1 MANYTTVD
9 CLSFLT
15 RMLCSNGQIYGGDF
29 AKFCGLLR
37 IYELYLSTRFDR
49 KQKQPNKC
57 RVVKQFSYSI
67 LVSTY
72 ALAKKYID
80 IPKD

>member
-1 MANYTTVD
+1 MFA
-9 CLSFLT
+9 
-15 RMLCSNGQIYGGDF
+15 LCSNGQIYGGDF

-37 IYELYLSTRFDR
+37 IYELYLSTRFDG